1 MSDFKFC
8 DSCGNKL
15 SMTALF
21 CSKCGQ
27 KQEPVSVPES
37 VPQPEEKEQEPINAQ
52 VSEENITSDIS
63 AIEEEQITNDEPINE
78 TTIEETELADQ
89 ISESDA
95 EKIDESVTEPIL
107 AETDSPVKSET
118 AEPATQQ
125 PQNTYTQPVQQPIQQ
140 PQPAIQPQ
148 PAVQP
153 QPAAQPQPQPQYQS
167 PYYPQSVQTSGTQPQ
182 TEVVKKKKFPW
193 IFTALWF
200 ILLVAVGVWAYFLL
214 VHPTYD
220 YPRFTEDAQRIAL
233 FTAAIA
239 ALIYT
244 LSLKLTMRKLKA
256 LPTVILVLLA
266 LAGFFFF
273 CLVELQEGEFL
284 HDAVVNIIE
293 SVSP

>member
-125 PQNTYTQPVQQPIQQ
+125 PQNTYTQPVQQPIQ
-140 PQPAIQPQ
+140 
-148 PAVQP
+148 QP